1 MEVSYSLSDLAN
13 EYLAA
18 NPTSNESSMVDLTE
32 LSGGLNLLSAEK
44 RNNLSS
50 LSARDLSSNSS
61 LHMDSSSSSSK
72 SKQPSKLEFIPSSN
86 FENSELNLFEVAPT
100 SAGVGNTDRVVP
112 NKIRDEA
119 LERSFDYERQ
129 LEREKRRC
137 SARKRIRIDDGSA
150 VAGSKAKSAKT
161 ATSSSKSPQTK
172 GKQSKSKS
180 NTTQQDLKIQVFDF
194 AIPSPD
200 DIVIAKQKFAFKNL
214 RIK

>member
-50 LSARDLSSNSS
+50 LSSRDLSSNSS

-72 SKQPSKLEFIPSSN
+72 SKQPAKLEFIPSSN
-86 FENSELNLFEVAPT
+86 FENSELNLFEVASN
-100 SAGVGNTDRVVP
+100 SAGGNTDRVVP

-150 VAGSKAKSAKT
+150 SKAKVAKA

>member
-72 SKQPSKLEFIPSSN
+72 CKQPAKLEFIPSN
-86 FENSELNLFEVAPT
+86 FENSELNLFEVASN
-100 SAGVGNTDRVVP
+100 SAGGNTDRVVP

-137 SARKRIRIDDGSA
+137 SARKRIRIDDGSSA
-150 VAGSKAKSAKT
+150 AGSKAKSAKA